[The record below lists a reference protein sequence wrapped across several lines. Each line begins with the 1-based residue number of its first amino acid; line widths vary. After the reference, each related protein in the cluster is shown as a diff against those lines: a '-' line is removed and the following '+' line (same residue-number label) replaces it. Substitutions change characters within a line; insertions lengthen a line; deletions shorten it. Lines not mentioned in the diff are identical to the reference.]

1 MFCTSDEFCLP
12 VEGCSQWLGTLAFGM
27 LASVRWGG
35 GGLVKPYPISQAAD
49 GVYGVPWRIH
59 PNYHQSCENFWIAAA
74 QVESSN
80 SIGHI
85 GRETLRHARQ
95 AEIRRIRRWL
105 VDSLTFYEP
114 RPCVG
119 IESSLPYSFADAG
132 GQGFHFGFSPTPS
145 ALQPFSIGRLFF
157 YRGPHRDLKQVSS
170 VRLRSQNKDEQGIY
184 HFNPFHTCTIMYHH
198 VPTCINLL
206 RVNDS
211 ICDAALYS
219 QNKATPIVRAMR
231 SYRIETRRSRM
242 RRSNSCPLLAP
253 FSCRV
258 VGLLQR
264 TRCCHKFMERERERK
279 KDISLY
285 KCYIDMITC
294 TWLVSIYEWDTFV
307 TFTWVCLK
315 MTS

>member
-1 MFCTSDEFCLP
+1 MFSVTRDFGIWHVGERP
-12 VEGCSQWLGTLAFGM
+12 LG
-27 LASVRWGG
+27 RWGFG
-35 GGLVKPYPISQAAD
+35 QALSNFSSSWWSIWSAMEDPSKLPPELRKLLNRCGSSGVLKFYWSHWKRDAATCSASWNTEDKTMACWLTHFLWAKALCWHWEQPSILLCRCRRPGLPLRLQS
-49 GVYGVPWRIH
+49 H
-59 PNYHQSCENFWIAAA
+59 P
-74 QVESSN
+74 
-80 SIGHI
+80 
-85 GRETLRHARQ
+85 
-95 AEIRRIRRWL
+95 
-105 VDSLTFYEP
+105 
-114 RPCVG
+114 
-119 IESSLPYSFADAG
+119 
-132 GQGFHFGFSPTPS
+132 FSPS
-145 ALQPFSIGRLFF
+145 AFHIGRLFF

-279 KDISLY
+279 IFLY
-285 KCYIDMITC
+285 INAT
-294 TWLVSIYEWDTFV
+294 
-307 TFTWVCLK
+307 
-315 MTS
+315 